1 MDEYNFGL
9 PIPDLPL
16 LKALESDDLPAAVL
30 PALRKWL
37 MPGEEVKWASFSTD
51 GFWWV
56 PYRLKHSVEVLR
68 KQSAH
73 GENRWICRSTITL
86 VEEVE
91 EDVSE
96 LFSIVSYLNSLP
108 FGASVWVDV
117 ESNSIKATSWTK
129 LDPKDWYLVVCFQD
143 AVAQK
148 ISFCE
153 FLAPRLAELAKGK
166 VPFIS
171 HPVHGIRQEPDQF
184 LEDGFGLYDEPEA
197 TLGTWWT
204 EKEIEMFRIS
214 LSTAFERFERAID
227 LRVATSEDMTSAVN
241 LSTQFTFKKELEAH
255 LGDIKSLSH
264 HVSIGQRFH
273 QSLGRGIEI
282 LLETPFDLDGNT
294 DMSKQQNSS
303 FNAQALANELN
314 FREVDRCSEPIGIS
328 GWTARRDK
336 ICLSTFIKAKTVA
349 YLQQIISLASHPEK
363 IGTCL
368 GLLTTKVLGRYVA
381 PANIITQDWYKEDW
395 SLTEDKRWDGV
406 EDYDNSDSCFNPLLL
421 HGSETFDFVTAVASL
436 KVNVLEES
444 PPYISPS
451 EPSDHFHP
459 YLFDASTLLLAS
471 FGIFNP
477 AGPSVGSLEIT
488 TAADS
493 EFAVLFERLRHP
505 HSPHIILHA
514 LIDLDGVPLM
524 DEFVEKVIAKFNWS
538 TLDWFEIVKG
548 TEDFNEAVLK
558 GLTKFGERLKKEN
571 NRDLRQEAIRLQ
583 LPPWKRLEVPHG
595 KKLVKLSDTGI
606 FHEEF
611 FLQNPAAD
619 VELHNPE
626 YLSDV
631 DFWTTT
637 LTNRA
642 NIDNHIKFLRSAWES
657 SKLFPIDMDRAQL
670 VANTMSSYVEIRE

>member
-1 MDEYNFGL
+1 VDEYNFEI

-30 PALRKWL
+30 VALRNWL
-37 MPGEEVKWASFSTD
+37 MPGEEVKWASFSPD

-68 KQSAH
+68 KESAH

-129 LDPKDWYLVVCFQD
+129 LDPKDWYLVVCFQS

-148 ISFCE
+148 ISVCE
-153 FLAPRLAELAKGK
+153 FLAPRLAELTKGK

-171 HPVHGIRQEPDQF
+171 HPVHGTRQEPDQF
-184 LEDGFGLYDEPEA
+184 LQDGFGLYDDPEA

-214 LSTAFERFERAID
+214 LSTAFERFESAID
-227 LRVATSEDMTSAVN
+227 LRVATSEFMTSAVN
-241 LSTQFTFKKELEAH
+241 LSTQFTFKKELETH
-255 LGDIKSLSH
+255 SGDVKSLSH
-264 HVSIGQRFH
+264 HVSVGQVVH

-314 FREVDRCSEPIGIS
+314 FGEVDRCSEPIGIS
-328 GWTARRDK
+328 GWTAWRDK
-336 ICLSTFIKAKTVA
+336 ICLSTFIKAGTVA
-349 YLQQIISLASHPEK
+349 YLQQIISSASRPEMSYSP
-363 IGTCL
+363 IGACL

-406 EDYDNSDSCFNPLLL
+406 EDFDSCFNPLLL

-444 PPYISPS
+444 PPCISPS
-451 EPSDHFHP
+451 EPPDHFHP

-488 TAADS
+488 TSADS

-514 LIDLDGVPLM
+514 LIDLDGVPLL

-538 TLDWFEIVKG
+538 TLHWFEIISR
-548 TEDFNEAVLK
+548 TEAVLK
-558 GLTKFGERLKKEN
+558 GLTKFGERLEKEE

-583 LPPWKRLEVPHG
+583 LPPWKRLEVPDE
-595 KKLVKLSDTGI
+595 KKLVKLSDTGL
-606 FHEEF
+606 FHEGFLLENPDIGLEEF
-611 FLQNPAAD
+611 
-619 VELHNPE
+619 HNPE
-626 YLSDV
+626 HLSDV
-631 DFWTTT
+631 DFWTTS
-637 LTNRA
+637 LIGPKNV
-642 NIDNHIKFLRSAWES
+642 DNHIKFLRSAWEG
-657 SKLFPIDMDRAQL
+657 SKLFPIDMDLAQS
-670 VANTMSSYVEIRE
+670 VANTITAWVETRE